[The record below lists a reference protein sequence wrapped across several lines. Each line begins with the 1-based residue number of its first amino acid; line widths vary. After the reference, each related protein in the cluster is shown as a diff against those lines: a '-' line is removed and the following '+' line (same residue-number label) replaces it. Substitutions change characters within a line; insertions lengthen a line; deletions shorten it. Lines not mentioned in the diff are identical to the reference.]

1 MRRERRLR
9 ITMRINGVLFLCG
22 ACFLLRVAL
31 LLAHFVQAEAGDERA
46 MLAPGAIVSWYLF
59 ATWIPFVVPACTLLL
74 MMRPGA
80 PGFGGAGQQQPPTPA
95 TVGLISSP
103 SHLLGQRG
111 PAGGSGKDW
120 GELLDEPLVSPTAST
135 QPLVA
140 REVLA
145 RLQRGN
151 LYSPPAGE
159 GLGMGKGGRGG
170 GGGGGR
176 GGKGYAMLDLGE
188 GEEEDASGVD
198 AERKDERTS
207 AGAVVVA
214 DGKGRV
220 KGDDDGEG
228 VPFPQR
234 LSVEA
239 V

>member
-9 ITMRINGVLFLCG
+9 ITMRINGVLFICG

-31 LLAHFVQAEAGDERA
+31 LLAHFAQAEAGDERA

-59 ATWIPFVVPACTLLL
+59 ATWIPFIVPACTLLL

-80 PGFGGAGQQQPPTPA
+80 PGFGAGGGGQQPPTPA

-103 SHLLGQRG
+103 SHLRG
-111 PAGGSGKDW
+111 ESGKDW
-120 GELLDEPLVSPTAST
+120 GDLLDEPLVSPTA

-140 REVLA
+140 REVFA

-151 LYSPPAGE
+151 LYSPPVGRGRGKE
-159 GLGMGKGGRGG
+159 GKGRLLGKGKGGG
-170 GGGGGR
+170 
-176 GGKGYAMLDLGE
+176 AMLDLGE
-188 GEEEDASGVD
+188 EGEEDMSGVD

-207 AGAVVVA
+207 SAAAAAVVTVAA

-220 KGDDDGEG
+220 KGDEEEG
-228 VPFPQR
+228 VPLKQPPP